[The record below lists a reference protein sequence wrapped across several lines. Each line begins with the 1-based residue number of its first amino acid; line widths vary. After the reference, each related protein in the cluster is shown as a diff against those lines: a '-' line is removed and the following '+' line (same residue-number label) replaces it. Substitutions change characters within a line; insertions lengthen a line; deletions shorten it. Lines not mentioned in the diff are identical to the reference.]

1 MPQSVSVL
9 VLHAVVPLDLGIAA
23 QVLSYPE
30 APYDVS
36 YCAARAGRVPT
47 TAGFAVHVAH
57 GLSAL
62 SEADMVVVPG
72 FAPHSRDLE
81 RSVLR
86 ALRAAYLRG
95 ARMVSICT
103 GAFALAQAGALD
115 GRRAATHWMHAD
127 ELARTYPS
135 VQVDPEVLYVDDGQV
150 LTSAGVAAGADLL
163 MHIIRTDHGAS
174 AAAAVARRIVMAP
187 HREGGQAQYIER
199 PLANVHGTSL
209 ASTCSW
215 VLGRLAEPVSVA
227 DMARNACMSERT
239 FARRFV
245 AETGT
250 TPLRWLSNQRVAMAC
265 QLLEQTSAPVDEVA
279 RRSGLGSSDNL
290 RVQLRRHLTTTP
302 TGYRRAFSS
311 PNPPSLLATATNPP

>member
-1 MPQSVSVL
+1 MPQRVAVL
-9 VLHAVVPLDLGIAA
+9 VLDAVVPLDLGIAA

-30 APYDVS
+30 ALYEVS
-36 YCAARAGRVPT
+36 LCAARAGRVPT
-47 TAGFAVHVAH
+47 TAGFAVDVAH

-62 SEADMVVVPG
+62 SNADTVVVPG
-72 FAPHSRDLE
+72 FAPHSRDLGPA
-81 RSVLR
+81 VAH

-127 ELARTYPS
+127 EQARTYPS
-135 VQVDPEVLYVDDGQV
+135 VRVDPDVLYVDDGQV

-163 MHIIRTDHGAS
+163 MHIIRADHGAT

-199 PLANVHGTSL
+199 PLASVQGTSL
-209 ASTCSW
+209 AATCSW
-215 VLGRLAEPVSVA
+215 VLGRSAKPVSVA
-227 DMARNACMSERT
+227 DMAQHACMSERN

-250 TPLRWLSNQRVAMAC
+250 TPLRWLSNQRVAVAC
-265 QLLEQTSAPVDEVA
+265 QLLEQTSASVDEVA

-290 RVQLRRHLTTTP
+290 RLQLRRHLMTTP
-302 TGYRRAFSS
+302 TAYRRAFSTS
-311 PNPPSLLATATNPP
+311 NGRLRS